1 MHLTQGSSRALISLG
16 TNSTRL
22 LVVRDH
28 PGGRVEQLEHRS
40 IGTRLGEGLAGSGP
54 LADGAMNRTLE
65 AVATYVERAREL
77 GASIEGIAT
86 SAMRRASNAVD
97 FSTRVKSLIG
107 APLHILDGREEAA
120 CSFAGAT
127 YENGAPG
134 RRVAVVDVGGGSA
147 ECAVGRDGVLA
158 DDASVEI
165 GAVRLSERFPE
176 LMGSATPEAARA
188 AAVAAR
194 ADAAD
199 SLEPFA
205 RFAPVDEVRI
215 VGGTATTMG
224 AIVFASD
231 ALNAE
236 VVAGRTLTRA
246 SIDELIDRMLG
257 LDLAQ
262 RRDLRGMIAQRA
274 DILPAGAIV
283 ISAAL
288 RRLGVDAA
296 RIETNDLLLGY
307 LLRTG
312 PPPKGG

>member
-40 IGTRLGEGLAGSGP
+40 IGTRLGEGLADSGP

-147 ECAVGRDGVLA
+147 ECAVG
-158 DDASVEI
+158 
-165 GAVRLSERFPE
+165 LSERFPE

-205 RFAPVDEVRI
+205 RFAPVDKVRI